1 MVNPNNNVSEIDK
14 NLRIYEVYPYNHST
28 FTEYDDDG
36 KTEAYRLGKSVTTT
50 IESNV
55 DAKNNVV
62 ITIKPTQGDFNGFVK
77 EKATE
82 FRINVTAKPKKIA
95 AKIGK
100 NKLKLTEVNSID
112 EFQQKE
118 NVYFYDAAPN
128 LNKYAT
134 KGSEFEK
141 EIINKNPQLLVKL
154 ASSDITAN
162 TTTLNIEGFVFEPAN
177 KYRITSGT

>member
-1 MVNPNNNVSEIDK
+1 M
-14 NLRIYEVYPYNHST
+14 
-28 FTEYDDDG
+28 
-36 KTEAYRLGKSVTTT
+36 
-50 IESNV
+50 
-55 DAKNNVV
+55 
-62 ITIKPTQGDFNGFVK
+62 
-77 EKATE
+77 
-82 FRINVTAKPKKIA
+82 
-95 AKIGK
+95 
-100 NKLKLTEVNSID
+100 D

-141 EIINKNPQLLVKL
+141 EIITKNPQLLVKL

-177 KYRITSGT
+177 KYRVTSGTLTASQGTNYRTPIHRLTP